1 MSNARDTSQRNPQR
15 NPQRNQQRNPQRN
28 RRIAAGIAVSC
39 ALALG
44 ACGSSPPVR
53 YFTLQGAATA
63 TATAT
68 AAEGAAAV
76 APAAALRS
84 VQLVGLSLPEAVDR
98 PQLVSRSGENTLS
111 VHEYAR
117 WAEPLKSAFA
127 VVLAAE
133 MRAALGGAPVVVR
146 AAGIEDTAWRLGI
159 DVQRFDAQ
167 PGQAVV
173 LEAVWTLRGRADGK
187 SGGTI
192 SRASV
197 VREALAGGSLEAM
210 VAAQSRATARLA
222 QEIAGVVDAQ
232 ARLTERS
239 R

>member
-1 MSNARDTSQRNPQR
+1 MSNARDTSQHHP
-15 NPQRNQQRNPQRN
+15 QRNPQRN

-53 YFTLQGAATA
+53 YFTLQGAAA
-63 TATAT
+63 S
-68 AAEGAAAV
+68 AEGAAAV

-98 PQLVSRSGENTLS
+98 PQLVSRSGENTLN

>member
-1 MSNARDTSQRNPQR
+1 MSHARDTSQRNPQR

-53 YFTLQGAATA
+53 YFTLQGAAA
-63 TATAT
+63 S
-68 AAEGAAAV
+68 AEGAAAV

-98 PQLVSRSGENTLS
+98 PQLVSRSGENTLN

>member
-1 MSNARDTSQRNPQR
+1 MSNARDTSQHHP
-15 NPQRNQQRNPQRN
+15 QRNPQRN

-53 YFTLQGAATA
+53 YFTLQGAA

-98 PQLVSRSGENTLS
+98 PQLVSRSGENTLN

>member
-1 MSNARDTSQRNPQR
+1 MSHARDTSQHHP
-15 NPQRNQQRNPQRN
+15 QRNPQRN

-53 YFTLQGAATA
+53 YFTLQGAAA
-63 TATAT
+63 S
-68 AAEGAAAV
+68 AEGAAAV

-98 PQLVSRSGENTLS
+98 PQLVSRSGENTLN

>member
-1 MSNARDTSQRNPQR
+1 MSNARDTSQHHP
-15 NPQRNQQRNPQRN
+15 QRNPQRN

-53 YFTLQGAATA
+53 YFTLQGAAA
-63 TATAT
+63 S
-68 AAEGAAAV
+68 AEGAAAV

>member
-1 MSNARDTSQRNPQR
+1 M
-15 NPQRNQQRNPQRN
+15 
-28 RRIAAGIAVSC
+28 
-39 ALALG
+39 
-44 ACGSSPPVR
+44 R

-98 PQLVSRSGENTLS
+98 PQLVSRSGENTLN